1 MLAIIGGSGLTKLN
15 GLSITRRQVM
25 RTPYGEPS
33 GALTFG
39 RLDGHEVIFLARH
52 GYGHTIP
59 PHKVNYRANI
69 WALHAEGATHVVS
82 VASVGGIHADLTPG
96 RLAVPDQI
104 IDYTHGRE
112 TTFQAYGEGQVTH
125 LDFTWPYCPEMRER
139 CLTALRLAGED
150 VMHGGTYAAVQGP
163 RLETK
168 AEIDRLARDGAD
180 MVGMTGMPEAYLAR
194 EIGLCYAAIAA
205 SVNWAA
211 GRGDSATG
219 ISPEGIEAQLERVM
233 ERVRAVLVRLACMD
247 YGDNLPVTPG
257 GACDIGS
264 PEPQD

>member
-1 MLAIIGGSGLTKLN
+1 MLAIIGGSGLTQLK

-25 RTPYGEPS
+25 RTPFGEPS

-39 RLDGHEVIFLARH
+39 CLDGHEIIFLARH

-69 WALHAEGATHVVS
+69 WSLHNEGATHVVS
-82 VASVGGIHADLTPG
+82 VATVGGIHADLTPG

-112 TTFQAYGEGQVTH
+112 TTFQAYGEAQVTH
-125 LDFTWPYCPEMRER
+125 HDFTWPYCQAMRER
-139 CLTALRLAGED
+139 CLAALHQAGED

-194 EIGLCYAAIAA
+194 EIGLCYAAITA

-211 GRGDSATG
+211 GRGDSASA
-219 ISPEGIEAQLERVM
+219 ISAEGIEQQLEQVM
-233 ERVRAVLVRLACMD
+233 ARVRAVLVRLACMD
-247 YGDNLPVTPG
+247 HGD
-257 GACDIGS
+257 
-264 PEPQD
+264 